1 MIFTG
6 KDVFGKAGK
15 KSVIMKKVQ
24 LPIVDSQTCQR
35 ALQDARLGVNFRLDS
50 TFICAGGVVGKD
62 TCQVNIETI
71 IISFRNQTS
80 IEL

>member
-1 MIFTG
+1 MIFPG

-24 LPIVDSQTCQR
+24 LPIVDSKTCQS
-35 ALQDARLGVNFRLDS
+35 ALQAARLGANFRLDPS
-50 TFICAGGVVGKD
+50 FICAGGQIGKD

-71 IISFRNQTS
+71 
-80 IEL
+80 